1 MKEIQEAIEKG
12 KIDKIDYVNYKV
24 IEYPNEFLY
33 CYDKSELLHLLSLVA
48 EKQRGADYKKYR
60 KYKGLGMG
68 GTLGEALRDNALVTN
83 NPKL

>member
-48 EKQRGADYKKYR
+48 EKQRLKIAHIACNE
-60 KYKGLGMG
+60 
-68 GTLGEALRDNALVTN
+68 GTYDAIMETPLVTN
-83 NPKL
+83 NLEE